1 MKLTESRKSKS
12 TADLYNS
19 SSDSD
24 EDKNGAEGELGSI
37 KSKTKL
43 LDWAYFLL
51 KLNLYQI
58 IQNN

>member
-19 SSDSD
+19 SSSDSD
-24 EDKNGAEGELGSI
+24 EEKKGAAAEFGSR

-43 LDWAYFLL
+43 
-51 KLNLYQI
+51 
-58 IQNN
+58 

>member
-43 LDWAYFLL
+43 LD
-51 KLNLYQI
+51 
-58 IQNN
+58 